1 MPPLAEGR
9 LIRRDARI
17 GLAFYPWGGY
27 YILASKNFL
36 LSESEPVR
44 WNYMM
49 AELRTKSQ
57 ITIPKGIVS
66 KLGLAQ
72 GDKFDVFERD
82 GVIHLVP
89 VAVYPK
95 QYVDE
100 LEKEVAVVRARLK
113 DGTQPKFSSVDDMIN
128 TLEKK

>member
-1 MPPLAEGR
+1 
-9 LIRRDARI
+9 
-17 GLAFYPWGGY
+17 
-27 YILASKNFL
+27 
-36 LSESEPVR
+36 
-44 WNYMM
+44 MM

-72 GDKFDVFERD
+72 GDKFDVFEQD

-113 DGTQPKFSSVDDMIN
+113 DGTQPKFSSVGDMMN
-128 TLEKK
+128 ALEKK

>member
-1 MPPLAEGR
+1 
-9 LIRRDARI
+9 
-17 GLAFYPWGGY
+17 
-27 YILASKNFL
+27 
-36 LSESEPVR
+36 
-44 WNYMM
+44 MM

-95 QYVDE
+95 QSVDE

-113 DGTQPKFSSVDDMIN
+113 DGTQPKFSSVDDMMN
-128 TLEKK
+128 ALEKK

>member
-1 MPPLAEGR
+1 
-9 LIRRDARI
+9 
-17 GLAFYPWGGY
+17 
-27 YILASKNFL
+27 
-36 LSESEPVR
+36 
-44 WNYMM
+44 MM

-57 ITIPKGIVS
+57 ITIPKGIVT

-113 DGTQPKFSSVDDMIN
+113 DGTQPKFSSVDAMMN
-128 TLEKK
+128 ALEEK

>member
-1 MPPLAEGR
+1 
-9 LIRRDARI
+9 
-17 GLAFYPWGGY
+17 
-27 YILASKNFL
+27 
-36 LSESEPVR
+36 
-44 WNYMM
+44 MM

-72 GDKFDVFERD
+72 GDKFDVFEKD

-95 QYVDE
+95 QYVDK
-100 LEKEVAVVRARLK
+100 LEKEVAVVRSRLK
-113 DGTQPKFSSVDDMIN
+113 DGSQPRFSSVDVIMNAEEI
-128 TLEKK
+128 

>member
-1 MPPLAEGR
+1 M
-9 LIRRDARI
+9 I
-17 GLAFYPWGGY
+17 
-27 YILASKNFL
+27 
-36 LSESEPVR
+36 
-44 WNYMM
+44 

-113 DGTQPKFSSVDDMIN
+113 DSTQPKYSSVDAMMN
-128 TLEKK
+128 ALEKK

>member
-1 MPPLAEGR
+1 
-9 LIRRDARI
+9 
-17 GLAFYPWGGY
+17 
-27 YILASKNFL
+27 
-36 LSESEPVR
+36 
-44 WNYMM
+44 MM

-100 LEKEVAVVRARLK
+100 LEKEVAIVRARLK
-113 DGTQPKFSSVDDMIN
+113 DGTQPKFSRVDAMMN
-128 TLEKK
+128 ALEKK

>member
-1 MPPLAEGR
+1 
-9 LIRRDARI
+9 
-17 GLAFYPWGGY
+17 
-27 YILASKNFL
+27 
-36 LSESEPVR
+36 
-44 WNYMM
+44 MM

-66 KLGLAQ
+66 RLGLAQ

-113 DGTQPKFSSVDDMIN
+113 DGTQPKYSSVDAMMN
-128 TLEKK
+128 VLEEK

>member
-1 MPPLAEGR
+1 
-9 LIRRDARI
+9 
-17 GLAFYPWGGY
+17 
-27 YILASKNFL
+27 
-36 LSESEPVR
+36 
-44 WNYMM
+44 MM

-66 KLGLAQ
+66 KLGLSQ
-72 GDKFDVFERD
+72 GDKFDVFEKD

-100 LEKEVAVVRARLK
+100 LEKEVAAVRARIK
-113 DGTQPKFSSVDDMIN
+113 DGTQPTFSSVDAMMES
-128 TLEKK
+128 LEKK

>member
-1 MPPLAEGR
+1 
-9 LIRRDARI
+9 
-17 GLAFYPWGGY
+17 
-27 YILASKNFL
+27 
-36 LSESEPVR
+36 
-44 WNYMM
+44 MM

-66 KLGLAQ
+66 RLGLAQ
-72 GDKFDVFERD
+72 GDKFDVFDKD

-113 DGTQPKFSSVDDMIN
+113 DGTQPSFSSVDAMMN
-128 TLEKK
+128 ALEKK

>member
-1 MPPLAEGR
+1 
-9 LIRRDARI
+9 
-17 GLAFYPWGGY
+17 
-27 YILASKNFL
+27 
-36 LSESEPVR
+36 
-44 WNYMM
+44 MM

-66 KLGLAQ
+66 KLGLTQ
-72 GDKFDVFERD
+72 GDKFDVFEKD

-113 DGTQPKFSSVDDMIN
+113 NSTQPKYSSVDAMMN
-128 TLEKK
+128 ALEKK

>member
-1 MPPLAEGR
+1 
-9 LIRRDARI
+9 
-17 GLAFYPWGGY
+17 
-27 YILASKNFL
+27 
-36 LSESEPVR
+36 
-44 WNYMM
+44 MM

-113 DGTQPKFSSVDDMIN
+113 DGTQPKFSSVDAMMN
-128 TLEKK
+128 ALEKK